1 MPGHRLHGL
10 QTDVF
15 SVILSVLHF
24 PSYPQRN
31 LLILSRVF
39 SSTPCLPPADF
50 PWHDPLSRI
59 LQISNWPP
67 AVTVCSDRILQIG
80 VSPPTSLQ
88 GLPVSPG
95 KVQSPCQPSTVAGS
109 WGVCSQLKQ
118 ASTLPPGFFLS
129 VSYGSWHSELKCPP
143 LYTSKC
149 HSSVA
154 VCLFYNGIPSHS
166 LHCYFVLFLS
176 VFLFSVRKPDL

>member
-1 MPGHRLHGL
+1 MVFR
-10 QTDVF
+10 QTF
-15 SVILSVLHF
+15 SASSCLSFIF
-24 PSYPQRN
+24 PRIHSETCWFC
-31 LLILSRVF
+31 RVRF
-39 SSTPCLPPADF
+39 PAPPAC
-50 PWHDPLSRI
+50 L
-59 LQISNWPP
+59 LQIFLGMTRSLEPQNSNWLP

-80 VSPPTSLQ
+80 VSPPPSLQ

-95 KVQSPCQPSTVAGS
+95 KVQSLCQPSTVAGS

-118 ASTLPPGFFLS
+118 ASTLPPGFLS

-143 LYTSKC
+143 LCTSKC

-176 VFLFSVRKPDL
+176 FFLFSVRKPDL